1 MKINKRRGSD
11 HYDSN
16 SSIFDRLYQND
27 KPIRQYFH
35 SPGLSSSK
43 KITSPGQ
50 DSTTSNNVFG
60 EGNSTGSDAAFEIKV
75 KGLLQ
80 KPSK

>member
-1 MKINKRRGSD
+1 MSIKINKRRGSD
-11 HYDSN
+11 QYDSN

-43 KITSPGQ
+43 KIMTPGE
-50 DSTTSNNVFG
+50 DSSTSNNVIVD
-60 EGNSTGSDAAFEIKV
+60 GNSNGS
-75 KGLLQ
+75 
-80 KPSK
+80 

>member
-11 HYDSN
+11 LYDSN

-43 KITSPGQ
+43 KIMRPGE
-50 DSTTSNNVFG
+50 DSSASNNVFAD
-60 EGNSTGSDAAFEIKV
+60 GNSTGSEIAF
-75 KGLLQ
+75 
-80 KPSK
+80 